1 MQPSKVCGEE
11 ASSSRDPKLPTRL
24 ECVFYVL
31 SVFGSDRVT
40 CVYYIIG
47 PNLSNV
53 TPKTSCPV
61 LSIVLFKG
69 GAKQSIFGLIITLVV
84 GEKVLLSI
92 VLFKGGAKPSIFG
105 LIITLV
111 VGDKVSMCSDNS
123 LYNAPRTRS
132 SDLILPETSK
142 QAPGLSANSRQRIPR
157 R

>member
-1 MQPSKVCGEE
+1 MNTKRYVQLGCVRCMQPSKVCGEE

-31 SVFGSDRVT
+31 SVFGSHRET
-40 CVYYIIG
+40 CVYYILG

-53 TPKTSCPV
+53 TPKTSSPV
-61 LSIVLFKG
+61 LSIILFKG
-69 GAKQSIFGLIITLVV
+69 GAKQSIFGLII
-84 GEKVLLSI
+84 K
-92 VLFKGGAKPSIFG
+92 
-105 LIITLV
+105 LV

-123 LYNAPRTRS
+123 LYNTPRTRS